1 VPGYLGAPGT
11 FLRGR
16 LTTPKVASRWMTTPL
31 LAQALS
37 LRFNHEEFC
46 DGHKARRK
54 TPSLPIFAD
63 SSSLLE
69 GRVVLGSAREAA
81 FWPPGRSPA
90 RFRRPCGRAQVR
102 QKRRNHAMDPDRC
115 QASGVVV
122 TLPGQPP
129 IRHVRSRQPELGE
142 SGHHQPRPAVGLLG
156 MPDPRRG
163 PSQSLFEEA
172 EGVLQVEAPDVGA
185 PQQAQVRHLP
195 FGTMPP

>member
-1 VPGYLGAPGT
+1 MPRLFTYVIKTDAGFAPNPFHGVCT
-11 FLRGR
+11 
-16 LTTPKVASRWMTTPL
+16 
-31 LAQALS
+31 LS

-90 RFRRPCGRAQVR
+90 RFRRPRGRAELR

-115 QASGVVV
+115 QATGV
-122 TLPGQPP
+122 
-129 IRHVRSRQPELGE
+129 R
-142 SGHHQPRPAVGLLG
+142 RPV
-156 MPDPRRG
+156 
-163 PSQSLFEEA
+163 S
-172 EGVLQVEAPDVGA
+172 
-185 PQQAQVRHLP
+185 
-195 FGTMPP
+195 